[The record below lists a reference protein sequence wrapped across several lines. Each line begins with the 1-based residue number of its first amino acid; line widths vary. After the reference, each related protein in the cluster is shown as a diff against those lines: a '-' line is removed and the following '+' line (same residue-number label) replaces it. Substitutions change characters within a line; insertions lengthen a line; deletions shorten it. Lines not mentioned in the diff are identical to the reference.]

1 MTVMFWDNIM
11 YNVLNSESYNLG
23 SRNRN
28 IRDESGDWGT
38 GGEIQ
43 PRNFSWAF

>member
-1 MTVMFWDNIM
+1 MTVMFWDNVM
-11 YNVLNSESYNLG
+11 CNMLNSESYNLG

-28 IRDESGDWGT
+28 IREKSGVWGT

-43 PRNFSWAF
+43 SRNFS